1 MAPPKSSSKDIDSS
15 CKRNYSSG
23 LSISGSKRRGRVNY
37 EANVPFQIRD
47 LQRSGPISSNVNP
60 NTSILADKHIAGN
73 RRMPLSLIDQNV
85 DSGPNFIRFPKSSS
99 TFSNVKRA
107 HFMQNQY
114 SIPYSKE
121 NDIFGSRK
129 RNKSLGPSN
138 SGDETNSGS
147 KRCGRVNFEAN
158 VPFQIHDLE
167 KRGPISANDIPNS
180 SVSMEK
186 HISGN
191 QRMPLSLIDQN
202 VGIDK
207 SFTTFPKPSSTFK
220 SRQIKLISNLCERIH
235 NGNANDSRSIR
246 RSPLIENPDFLKTIQ
261 LHNTSEGSSSTMM
274 KYSTPPPEGFY
285 NTHEEGIGM
294 DHTPNFSALTTM
306 SKYPTSPQI
315 RYSKDCVGSKVIAS
329 STTSTISRVSECN
342 ENEVNFSMDAIPFHF
357 RGGRDELLHTHY
369 SSRLARPF
377 LNPSINPKIT
387 HISNQPIE
395 NLSKS
400 EQVLSKERL
409 KECEATKN
417 LLSSFDAASGDI
429 ERNFNDIEDN
439 VDCGSGNSE
448 RGSEDDSDVD
458 NLDDNDNPCYNFDA
472 SDEDGENNVID
483 YMSEKCLT
491 MKEYY
496 SYKIMVRRE
505 DGGTLRHSG
514 RLFQQFVVDAFCAI
528 EQYRLNWIS
537 VFDTFQRGLIHTPF
551 LTIVVFRFI
560 DDVE

>member
-294 DHTPNFSALTTM
+294 DHTPNFS
-306 SKYPTSPQI
+306 
-315 RYSKDCVGSKVIAS
+315 
-329 STTSTISRVSECN
+329 
-342 ENEVNFSMDAIPFHF
+342 
-357 RGGRDELLHTHY
+357 
-369 SSRLARPF
+369 
-377 LNPSINPKIT
+377 
-387 HISNQPIE
+387 
-395 NLSKS
+395 
-400 EQVLSKERL
+400 VLSKERL

-483 YMSEKCLT
+483 YMSEYMDLGPPSETCQHCKSV
-491 MKEYY
+491 MWKEEQQLIDLV
-496 SYKIMVRRE
+496 KKKNFF
-505 DGGTLRHSG
+505 GTCIGVMHVIE
-514 RLFQQFVVDAFCAI
+514 FQKRGLPHAHMLIWLDPASKPKDT
-528 EQYRLNWIS
+528 EQIDQLVSAEIPDKDTDPIGYNAIS